1 MSNVMRVISIRT
13 LREFWEQHRNAEQQL
28 RVWYRIAR
36 AAEWRNLQ
44 EVRSSFP
51 SADVVRIKGRDSL
64 TVFDICGNDYRLI
77 VRIRYDYQLINIR
90 CVLTHREYDR
100 NDWKE

>member
-1 MSNVMRVISIRT
+1 MRVISLRT
-13 LREFWEQHRNAEQQL
+13 LREFWEKHRNAEQQL

-36 AAEWRNLQ
+36 AAEWRNLP
-44 EVRSSFP
+44 EVRRSFP
-51 SADVVRIKGRDSL
+51 SADVVRIKGRESL